1 MLLNNV
7 RSGSI
12 LAMSASLKASHVVGQ
27 RYVILRQLRPEP
39 WGAVYLAQ
47 DRLIKVEVGLKFV
60 GREATEFEQARKF
73 LIQEAANAYK
83 LRHPLILAVFHGNE
97 DQEGFYLVEEPYT
110 GESLLARLNRR
121 EHFNL
126 LQALRLLEQ
135 VGRAVAF
142 AHEQGVVHQAL
153 NPLNIL
159 IEAEKVK
166 VANFACPP
174 RDEGQVGFLELRA
187 YTAPEVIRGEEVTP
201 QANVFSLGVLGFRL
215 TAGSL
220 PYPLTFDESFPYRLE
235 TPPVD
240 LEEIPVPLQNFLLGC
255 LAPEPQDRYPDV
267 LAFLTALEQSRELWR
282 AAPRGKGFLWQP
294 EARVSLADSAKAA
307 ARKLWQEGR
316 TQAGRLAE
324 KLKPAAAEVL
334 EKIKSAPRLI
344 YGLGLALLTV
354 VLIWA
359 GVRAWRKP
367 AAVSPPAAPQQ
378 LPAVPAGPPQP
389 VHQAVPPSAARPSVT
404 EPGDQYLVLVASYN
418 QLKSAQALK
427 SRLRA
432 RNIEA
437 KTVKTSP
444 GGKTVYQVRV
454 GPVSGKDEA
463 DRLVRL
469 IREYE
474 GLSARVA
481 KIVPNSSSSGTSFRR
496 HP

>member
-1 MLLNNV
+1 
-7 RSGSI
+7 
-12 LAMSASLKASHVVGQ
+12 MSASLKASHVVGQ
-27 RYVILRQLRPEP
+27 RYVILRQLRSEP

-47 DRLIKVEVGLKFV
+47 DRLLKVEVGLKFV
-60 GREATEFEQARKF
+60 DREAAEFDLARKF
-73 LIQEAANAYK
+73 LIQEAANGYK
-83 LRHPLILAVFHGNE
+83 LRHPLILAVFHGN
-97 DQEGFYLVEEPYT
+97 DDPEGFYLIQEPFP

-159 IEAEKVK
+159 IDAEKVK

-174 RDEGQVGFLELRA
+174 QDESQVGFLELRA
-187 YTAPEVIRGEEVTP
+187 YTAPEVVRGEEVTP

-220 PYPLTFDESFPYRLE
+220 PYPLTFDETFPYRLE

-240 LEEIPVPLQNFLLGC
+240 LEEVPVPLQNFLLGC

-267 LAFLTALEQSRELWR
+267 LSFLTALEQSRELWR
-282 AAPRGKGFLWQP
+282 AAPRGKGFFWQP
-294 EARVSLADSAKAA
+294 EARVSMADSAKAA

-316 TQAGRLAE
+316 IQAGRLAE
-324 KLKPAAAEVL
+324 KLKPAAAEGL
-334 EKIKSAPRLI
+334 EKIKSAPPRLI
-344 YGLGLALLTV
+344 YGLGLALLIV

-359 GVRAWRKP
+359 GVKAWRKP
-367 AAVSPPAAPQQ
+367 ATVSPPAAIPAAPQQ
-378 LPAVPAGPPQP
+378 LPAVTAGPPQP
-389 VHQAVPPSAARPSVT
+389 AYQAVPPSAARPSAT
-404 EPGDQYLVLVASYN
+404 EPGDRYLVLVASYN
-418 QLKSAQALK
+418 QLKQAQALK
-427 SRLRA
+427 NRLRA
-432 RNIEA
+432 HNIQA

-469 IREYE
+469 IREHE

-481 KIVPNSSSSGTSFRR
+481 KIVPNSSTSGTSFRR
-496 HP
+496 QP